1 MHLSCIGA
9 HTNAIQCIIHCGVT
23 AKLRS
28 FAIVLLDRGTP
39 DLKQLDLVY
48 FGKLSSSD
56 GAIRHGGDE
65 REGDEKGDDEKI
77 FIQLGRVHPAVAH
90 IFIMINSY
98 SGQELDDVKDAG
110 CHLFDAA
117 SGRDLARFQM
127 TNMACACILDAHS

>member
-1 MHLSCIGA
+1 M
-9 HTNAIQCIIHCGVT
+9 
-23 AKLRS
+23 
-28 FAIVLLDRGTP
+28 LDAE
-39 DLKQLDLVY
+39 LKQLDLVFY
-48 FGKLSSSD
+48 GKLASSD

-90 IFIMINSY
+90 IFVMINSY

-127 TNMACACILDAHS
+127 TNMACTCMLDAHS